1 MRYLAGMFAHR
12 RAETAKAPEPPPE
25 AVRWREAQQE
35 RERQAEREEIE
46 RLRASD
52 EAFAEY
58 IKRVGFH
65 FPGDAISE
73 SSRLS
78 AGPRTWRGR
87 LGGVIDALRGRDHS

>member
-12 RAETAKAPEPPPE
+12 RAETAKAPEPPDE
-25 AVRWREAQQE
+25 AVRWREAQEE
-35 RERQAEREEIE
+35 RGAEREEVE

-65 FPGDAISE
+65 FPGDAIGAP
-73 SSRLS
+73 SRLS
-78 AGPRTWRGR
+78 AGPRTRRGR
-87 LGGVIDALRGRDHS
+87 LGGVLGALMGRDHS